1 MRGSMAPS
9 VAVGG
14 KRWDA
19 TSKPASA
26 AGGRIKQDLTMRA
39 KPVGSWVP
47 LVNHEL
53 KICVFERLE
62 HQYIQ

>member
-39 KPVGSWVP
+39 KPVAG
-47 LVNHEL
+47 
-53 KICVFERLE
+53 
-62 HQYIQ
+62 